1 MNSKPA
7 QSWLQA
13 GLQLATG
20 DRRSTK
26 TAPTTIHVVA
36 VGEVVVVVV
45 VAVVLVV
52 VVEVV
57 VVVVVVVVAAAAVA
71 AIV

>member
-45 VAVVLVV
+45 VVAVVLVV
-52 VVEVV
+52 IVEVV
-57 VVVVVVVVAAAAVA
+57 VVVAVVVAAAAVA

>member
-52 VVEVV
+52 VVVV
-57 VVVVVVVVAAAAVA
+57 VRSSS
-71 AIV
+71 